1 MYSFGHDQTAR
12 KFFKRREA
20 VHGELALKARA
31 ELDGSSRWV
40 TWPLHSQVDARLVG
54 PFLAEG
60 MWRSGARTA
69 SDIWSRGEG
78 VSGFQSQGTPG
89 WAVFEQTT
97 PPIPPSSSKHSVFH
111 VQPRRGRL
119 KRVLLVRPY
128 TVLGWAREEIGNNNW
143 AGSWRVYE
151 TCWSYQKPNRVSEIQ
166 IDISR

>member
-40 TWPLHSQVDARLVG
+40 TWPLHSQADARLVG

-78 VSGFQSQGTPG
+78 VSGSQSQGTPG

-97 PPIPPSSSKHSVFH
+97 PPIPPLQLEAFGVPCSTTPVQTEKSSAGTSMYSLGMGS
-111 VQPRRGRL
+111 GRD
-119 KRVLLVRPY
+119 
-128 TVLGWAREEIGNNNW
+128 WE
-143 AGSWRVYE
+143 
-151 TCWSYQKPNRVSEIQ
+151 
-166 IDISR
+166 